1 MALQKTI
8 LLHMCKTELHW
19 NCWNAGLDITT
30 ATLIDNIFF
39 NSIEHFTSTISG
51 NIVYDLTNHL
61 ANFIILSNLS
71 SLPSNIKLYKRD
83 YSNFNQSTLISE
95 LQSIDSHSIFTSDSD
110 PCDMFCSFYSTL
122 SDMVDKHIPLKQ
134 LSKKEL
140 KFQSKPWITQGIK
153 SYYFHSKFKLYR
165 NKLNH
170 LLKLSKKQYYSNYF
184 LKHSKDSKRIWNGIK
199 QIIHFK
205 PPTSDRTIKIIT
217 NSNVITDRHTIADM
231 FNNFFANIGKDL
243 ACSIPNVEMSPLEYL
258 KTPLCNSFF
267 ISPITAEEI
276 ENEITKLKSSKAT
289 GPFSIPV
296 TILKILKTVIS
307 KPLEVLFNASFETGI
322 VPDSFKLANVIPVY
336 KKGSQNC
343 LSNYRPISLLSV
355 FNKLLE
361 KLMCNRLV
369 DFLEKKKEFFDNQFG
384 FRAKHSTDYA
394 ILL

>member
-1 MALQKTI
+1 M
-8 LLHMCKTELHW
+8 
-19 NCWNAGLDITT
+19 
-30 ATLIDNIFF
+30 
-39 NSIEHFTSTISG
+39 
-51 NIVYDLTNHL
+51 

-71 SLPSNIKLYKRD
+71 SLPSTIKVYKRD

-95 LQSIDSHSIFTSDSD
+95 LQSIDWHSIFTSDSD
-110 PCDMFCSFYSTL
+110 PSDMSCSFYSTL
-122 SDMVDKHIPLKQ
+122 SDIVDKHVPLKQ
-134 LSKKEL
+134 LFKKEL

-153 SYYFHSKFKLYR
+153 VSIQVKNKFYKKYLKTKSYYFHSKFKRYR

-184 LKHSKDSKRIWNGIK
+184 LKHSKDGKRIWNGIK

-205 PPTSDRTIKIIT
+205 PPTSHRTIKIIT

-231 FNNFFANIGKDL
+231 FNTFFANIGKDL
-243 ACSIPNVEMSPLEYL
+243 ACSIPNAEMSPLEYL

-267 ISPITAEEI
+267 PITAEEI

-289 GPFSIPV
+289 GSFSIPV

-322 VPDSFKLANVIPVY
+322 VPDSFKLANAIPVY

-369 DFLEKKKEFFDNQFG
+369 DFLEKKKVFFDNQFG

-394 ILL
+394 ILSIVDKFKGQLMRGIFLVVYF